1 MAEFHYNDKNHSA
14 TGQTPFFLNYGIH
27 PWKGNLTAETTNPSA
42 NSLIKELEE
51 IRREAKAA
59 LEMNNDMM
67 CSRGEQKKTKEDFK
81 PGNSVWLEATNIH
94 SNRPSRKLDNKRYS
108 PFEIEEKV
116 GDRAY
121 RLKLPET
128 WAIHNVF
135 HSTLLTRTHAAE
147 FDSQKKPMP
156 PPPDI
161 VEEEEEYEIEEIR
174 GHRRKGR
181 RTQYLVHWKGYGN
194 EDDTWLPQSSL
205 GNAEELLSKY
215 LKRSNDL

>member
-1 MAEFHYNDKNHSA
+1 MAKFHYNDKSHSV

-27 PWKGNLTAETTNPSA
+27 PWKGNLTAEMTNPLA

-51 IRREAKAA
+51 IQREAKAA

-67 CSRGEQKKTKEDFK
+67 HSRGEQKKTKEDFK
-81 PGNSVWLEATNIH
+81 PGDSMWLEATNIH
-94 SNRPSRKLDNKRYS
+94 SNQPSRKLDNKRYG
-108 PFEIEEKV
+108 PFKIEEKV
-116 GDRAY
+116 SDRAY

-135 HSTLLTRTHAAE
+135 HLTLLTRTHAVE

-156 PPPDI
+156 PLPDI
-161 VEEEEEYEIEEIR
+161 IEEEEEYEIEEICR
-174 GHRRKGR
+174 HRKKGR
-181 RTQYLVHWKGYGN
+181 GTQYLVHWKGYGN
-194 EDDTWLPQSSL
+194 EDDTWLPWSAL

-215 LKRSNDL
+215 LRQSTNL